1 MRKRLLPISILP
13 LLLGLAGCAH
23 QSQGAGGGY
32 AGMAFGDCEFEA
44 DCFGG
49 PERTPYSC
57 VFYQSPSM
65 PARMAITVPRH
76 HPAPRVVDRGDWMP
90 GSPSNDSSGSANA
103 SSAAPPL
110 APPPVSREPVVLVS
124 PSGEGR
130 TPRTPN

>member
-1 MRKRLLPISILP
+1 MRKRLLVISSLP

-23 QSQGAGGGY
+23 QSAGGY

-44 DCFGG
+44 DCYGG
-49 PERTPYSC
+49 PERAPYSC

-65 PARMAITVPRH
+65 PARMAITGTRH
-76 HPAPRVVDRGDWMP
+76 HPSPRVVDRGDRMP
-90 GSPSNDSSGSANA
+90 GSPSMDAGSAS
-103 SSAAPPL
+103 SSASATPPP
-110 APPPVSREPVVLVS
+110 APPPVAREPVVLVS

>member
-1 MRKRLLPISILP
+1 MTKRLLLISSLP

-23 QSQGAGGGY
+23 QSASAGGY
-32 AGMAFGDCEFEA
+32 AGMAFGDCEFEE
-44 DCFGG
+44 DCYGG
-49 PERTPYSC
+49 PERTPYAC

-65 PARMAITVPRH
+65 PARMAITVPKH
-76 HPAPRVVDRGDWMP
+76 HPSPRVVGRGDSMP
-90 GSPSNDSSGSANA
+90 DRPSNDSSGSANT
-103 SSAAPPL
+103 SSAAPPP

>member
-1 MRKRLLPISILP
+1 MRKRLLLISSLP

-23 QSQGAGGGY
+23 QSAGAGGY
-32 AGMAFGDCEFEA
+32 AGMAFGDCEFEE
-44 DCFGG
+44 DCYGG

-76 HPAPRVVDRGDWMP
+76 HPSPRVVDRGDWMP
-90 GSPSNDSSGSANA
+90 GSPSMDSSGSASSSA
-103 SSAAPPL
+103 SAAPA
-110 APPPVSREPVVLVS
+110 APSPVSREPVVLAS